1 VEEEGEETMTKGN
14 ATCETCPYWTEIE
27 PAGGERVRAGYCH
40 HVANEANSRNYVDY
54 DWWCSEHPDLQRD
67 RLAAMAMPAVGS
79 LLAGTRWAPTDIPRL
94 VYQIAD
100 AMLAERK
107 KGA

>member
-27 PAGGERVRAGYCH
+27 PAGGARVRAGYCH

-67 RLAAMAMPAVGS
+67 RLAALAMQGLVTDHLIGTDEAAVR
-79 LLAGTRWAPTDIPRL
+79 A
-94 VYQIAD
+94 YMFAD
-100 AMLAERK
+100 AMLAARK
-107 KGA
+107 KEK